1 MESGGNMTAAEIH
14 QTAAHFNE
22 RSDYD
27 IRAALDLSAVLI
39 RHAHLVQIARTQAAD
54 PQLMLPIQEATQ

>member
-1 MESGGNMTAAEIH
+1 MTTAEIH
-14 QTAAHFNE
+14 ETAAHFNE

-39 RHAHLVQIARTQAAD
+39 RHAHLVQLARTEAAN

>member
-1 MESGGNMTAAEIH
+1 MTTADIH
-14 QTAAHFNE
+14 QTAADFNA

-27 IRAALDLSAVLI
+27 IRAALDLSAALI

>member
-1 MESGGNMTAAEIH
+1 MTTAEIH

-39 RHAHLVQIARTQAAD
+39 RHAHLVQVARTEAKD
-54 PQLMLPIQEATQ
+54 PQMMLPIGEEAPLP